1 MNQKERM
8 LKELPYK
15 AWLDGLPEERMKIK
29 LKIYE
34 NNHLKPH
41 EKKRIDKLI
50 MDIIAVGNP
59 CKVIRKITEEDRKYY
74 YKNYEF
80 DVDNYLL

>member
-1 MNQKERM
+1 
-8 LKELPYK
+8 
-15 AWLDGLPEERMKIK
+15 
-29 LKIYE
+29 
-34 NNHLKPH
+34 
-41 EKKRIDKLI
+41 

-80 DVDNYLL
+80 DVDNNLL

>member
-15 AWLDGLPEERMKIK
+15 VWLDGLPEERMKIK

-34 NNHLKPH
+34 YNHLKPY
-41 EKKRIDKLI
+41 EKERIDKLI